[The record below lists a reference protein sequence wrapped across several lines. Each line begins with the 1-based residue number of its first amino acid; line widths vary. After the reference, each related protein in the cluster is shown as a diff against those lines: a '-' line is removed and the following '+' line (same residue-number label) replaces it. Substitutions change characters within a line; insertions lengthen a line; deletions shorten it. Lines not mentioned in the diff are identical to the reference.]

1 MENRSR
7 FKKLS
12 FICFL
17 IAMLLLSLVCIPL
30 VKGYNNLSAI
40 EGFIEDFGVL
50 SVFALL
56 FIQILQIIVALI
68 PGEVVEFAA
77 GALFGPVWGT
87 LICMLGILLGQWLI
101 FTIVVRWGNSV
112 LTAVLDRK
120 FIKKF
125 KFLHD
130 EKKIKLITFIL
141 YFLPGTPKDLLTYF
155 MPVTGINIKAFLS
168 ITIFARIPSVVSST
182 VAGSLYAEG
191 DIKLTLIVYAVVA
204 LLSGLGYL
212 IYRLTFGRR
221 EKNGS
226 DR

>member
-1 MENRSR
+1 MKNRGK
-7 FKKLS
+7 FKKIS

-17 IAMLLLSLVCIPL
+17 VAMLLLSLVCIPL
-30 VKGYNNLSAI
+30 VRGYNNLSAI

-101 FTIVVRWGNSV
+101 FTIVIRWGNSV
-112 LTAVLDRK
+112 LSAVLDKK
-120 FIKKF
+120 FMKKF

-182 VAGSLYAEG
+182 IAGSLYAEG
-191 DIKLTLIVYAVVA
+191 DIKLTLIVYAVVTV
-204 LLSGLGYL
+204 LSGLGYL
-212 IYRLTFGRR
+212 IYRLIFDRR
-221 EKNGS
+221 GKNGT

>member
-1 MENRSR
+1 MKNRGK
-7 FKKLS
+7 FKKIS

-17 IAMLLLSLVCIPL
+17 VAMLLLSLVCIPL
-30 VKGYNNLSAI
+30 VRGYNNLSAI

-101 FTIVVRWGNSV
+101 FTIVIRWGNSV
-112 LTAVLDRK
+112 LSAVLDKK

-155 MPVTGINIKAFLS
+155 MPVTGVNIKAFLS

-182 VAGSLYAEG
+182 IAGSLYAEG
-191 DIKLTLIVYAVVA
+191 DIKLTLIVYAVVTV
-204 LLSGLGYL
+204 LSGLGYL
-212 IYRLTFGRR
+212 IYRLIFDRR
-221 EKNGS
+221 GKNGT

>member
-1 MENRSR
+1 MENNSK
-7 FKKLS
+7 FKKIS

-17 IAMLLLSLVCIPL
+17 AAMLLLSLVCFPL
-30 VKGYNNLSAI
+30 VRGYNNIAAI
-40 EGFIEDFGVL
+40 KGFVERFGVL

-77 GALFGPVWGT
+77 GALFGPLWGT
-87 LICMLGILLGQWLI
+87 LICMAGIFLGQWLI
-101 FTIVVRWGNSV
+101 FTIVVRWGDSV
-112 LTAVLDRK
+112 LSAVLDRK
-120 FIKKF
+120 FVKKF

-155 MPVTGINIKAFLS
+155 MPVTGMNIKTFLS
-168 ITIFARIPSVVSST
+168 VSLFARIPSVISST
-182 VAGSLYAEG
+182 IAGFLYAEG
-191 DIKLTLIVYAVVA
+191 DIKLTLIVYAAVAVV
-204 LLSGLGYL
+204 SGIGYV
-212 IYRLTFGRR
+212 IYRFIFDRR
-221 EKNGS
+221 QKNGS

>member
-1 MENRSR
+1 MENRGK
-7 FKKLS
+7 FKKIS

-30 VKGYNNLSAI
+30 VRGYNNLSAI

-87 LICMLGILLGQWLI
+87 LIGMLGILLGQWLI
-101 FTIVVRWGNSV
+101 FTIVIRWGNSV
-112 LTAVLDRK
+112 LSAVLDKK
-120 FIKKF
+120 FMKKF

-182 VAGSLYAEG
+182 IAGSLYAEG
-191 DIKLTLIVYAVVA
+191 DIKLTLIVYAVVTV
-204 LLSGLGYL
+204 LSGLGYL
-212 IYRLTFGRR
+212 IYRLIFDRR
-221 EKNGS
+221 GKNGT

>member
-1 MENRSR
+1 MKNRGK
-7 FKKLS
+7 FKKIS

-17 IAMLLLSLVCIPL
+17 VAMLLLSLVCIPL
-30 VKGYNNLSAI
+30 VRGYNNLSAI

-68 PGEVVEFAA
+68 PGEVVEFDA

-101 FTIVVRWGNSV
+101 FTIVIRWGNSV
-112 LTAVLDRK
+112 LSAVLDKK

-182 VAGSLYAEG
+182 IAGSLYAEG
-191 DIKLTLIVYAVVA
+191 DIKLTLIVYAVVTV
-204 LLSGLGYL
+204 LSGLGYL
-212 IYRLTFGRR
+212 IYRLIFDRR
-221 EKNGS
+221 GKNGT

>member
-1 MENRSR
+1 MKNRGK
-7 FKKLS
+7 FKKIS

-17 IAMLLLSLVCIPL
+17 VAMLLLSLVCIPL
-30 VKGYNNLSAI
+30 VRGYNNLSAI

-50 SVFALL
+50 SIFALL

-101 FTIVVRWGNSV
+101 FTIVIRWGNSV
-112 LTAVLDRK
+112 LSAVLDKK
-120 FIKKF
+120 FMKKF

-182 VAGSLYAEG
+182 IAGSLYAEG
-191 DIKLTLIVYAVVA
+191 DIKLTLIVYAVVTV
-204 LLSGLGYL
+204 LSGLGYL
-212 IYRLTFGRR
+212 IYRLIFDRR
-221 EKNGS
+221 GKNGT

>member
-1 MENRSR
+1 MKNRGK
-7 FKKLS
+7 FKKIS

-17 IAMLLLSLVCIPL
+17 VAMLLLSLVCIPL
-30 VKGYNNLSAI
+30 VRGYNNLSAI

-101 FTIVVRWGNSV
+101 FTIVIRWGNSV
-112 LTAVLDRK
+112 LSAVLDKK

-168 ITIFARIPSVVSST
+168 IAIFARIPSVVSST
-182 VAGSLYAEG
+182 IAGSLYAEG
-191 DIKLTLIVYAVVA
+191 DIKLTLIVYAVVTV
-204 LLSGLGYL
+204 LSGLGYL
-212 IYRLTFGRR
+212 IYRLIFDRR
-221 EKNGS
+221 GKNGT

>member
-1 MENRSR
+1 MENRGR
-7 FKKLS
+7 FKTIS

-40 EGFIEDFGVL
+40 ESFIEDFGVL

-56 FIQILQIIVALI
+56 FIQFAQVIVALI

-77 GALFGPVWGT
+77 GALFGPVWGS
-87 LICMLGILLGQWLI
+87 LICMAGIFLGQWLI
-101 FTIVVRWGNSV
+101 FTIVTKWGHSV
-112 LTAVLDRK
+112 LSAVLDRK
-120 FIKKF
+120 FMKNF

-130 EKKIKLITFIL
+130 EIKIKRISFIL

-155 MPVTGINIKAFLS
+155 MPITGINLKAFLS
-168 ITIFARIPSVVSST
+168 ISLFARIPSVVSST

-191 DIKLTLIVYAVVA
+191 DIKLTLIIYAIVA
-204 LLSGLGYL
+204 LLSGAGYL
-212 IYRLTFGRR
+212 IYRLILGRR
-221 EKNGS
+221 GKNGTN
-226 DR
+226 R

>member
-1 MENRSR
+1 
-7 FKKLS
+7 
-12 FICFL
+12 
-17 IAMLLLSLVCIPL
+17 MLLLSLVCIPL
-30 VKGYNNLSAI
+30 VRGYNNLSAI

-50 SVFALL
+50 SIFALL

-101 FTIVVRWGNSV
+101 FTIVIRWGNSV
-112 LTAVLDRK
+112 LSAVLDKK

-155 MPVTGINIKAFLS
+155 MPVTGVNIKAFLS

-182 VAGSLYAEG
+182 IAGSLYAEG
-191 DIKLTLIVYAVVA
+191 DIKLTLIVYAVVTV
-204 LLSGLGYL
+204 LSGLGYL
-212 IYRLTFGRR
+212 IYRLIFDRR
-221 EKNGS
+221 GKNGT

>member
-1 MENRSR
+1 MGNRVK
-7 FKKLS
+7 FKKIS

-30 VKGYNNLSAI
+30 VRGYNNLSAI

-101 FTIVVRWGNSV
+101 FTIVIRWGNSV
-112 LTAVLDRK
+112 LSAVLDKK
-120 FIKKF
+120 FMKKF

-130 EKKIKLITFIL
+130 EKKIKFITFIL

-155 MPVTGINIKAFLS
+155 MPVTGINVKAFLS

-182 VAGSLYAEG
+182 IAGSLYAEG
-191 DIKLTLIVYAVVA
+191 DIKLTLIVYAVVTV
-204 LLSGLGYL
+204 LSGLGYL
-212 IYRLTFGRR
+212 IYRLIFDRR
-221 EKNGS
+221 GKNGT

>member
-1 MENRSR
+1 MKNRGK
-7 FKKLS
+7 FKKIS

-17 IAMLLLSLVCIPL
+17 VAMLLLSLVCIPL
-30 VKGYNNLSAI
+30 VRGYNNLSAI

-50 SVFALL
+50 SIFALL

-101 FTIVVRWGNSV
+101 FTIVIRWGNSV
-112 LTAVLDRK
+112 LSAVLDKK

-182 VAGSLYAEG
+182 IAGSLYAEG
-191 DIKLTLIVYAVVA
+191 DIKLTLIVYAVVTV
-204 LLSGLGYL
+204 LSGLGYL
-212 IYRLTFGRR
+212 IYRLIFDRR
-221 EKNGS
+221 GKNGTY
-226 DR
+226 R

>member
-1 MENRSR
+1 MKNRGK
-7 FKKLS
+7 FKKIS

-17 IAMLLLSLVCIPL
+17 VAMLLLSLVCIPL
-30 VKGYNNLSAI
+30 VRGYNNLSAI

-101 FTIVVRWGNSV
+101 FTIVIRWGNSV
-112 LTAVLDRK
+112 LSAVLDKK

-182 VAGSLYAEG
+182 IAGSLYAEG
-191 DIKLTLIVYAVVA
+191 DIKLTLIVYAVVTV
-204 LLSGLGYL
+204 LSGLGYL
-212 IYRLTFGRR
+212 IYRLIFDRR
-221 EKNGS
+221 GKNGT

>member
-1 MENRSR
+1 MKNRGK
-7 FKKLS
+7 FKKIS

-17 IAMLLLSLVCIPL
+17 VAMLLLSLVCIPL
-30 VKGYNNLSAI
+30 VRGYNNLSAI

-50 SVFALL
+50 SIFALL

-101 FTIVVRWGNSV
+101 FTIVIRWGNSV
-112 LTAVLDRK
+112 LSAVLDKK

-182 VAGSLYAEG
+182 IAGSLYAEG
-191 DIKLTLIVYAVVA
+191 DIKLTLIVYAVVTV
-204 LLSGLGYL
+204 LSGLGYL
-212 IYRLTFGRR
+212 IYRLIFDRR
-221 EKNGS
+221 GKNGT